1 MKQENKIFGIIGF
14 LAVLMGFL
22 SKVIYRDFIN
32 LNEINDYGIAGFLP
46 SYFYV
51 LGFSLLLL
59 IRPTKHSKKI
69 VLIVTI
75 ASILFELEQWSASGK
90 LDLKDIIA
98 SIFGCITAI
107 LIVKIIEKYIKK
119 EKQST

>member
-75 ASILFELEQWSASGK
+75 ASILFELKQWSTSGK
-90 LDLKDIIA
+90 LDLKDII
-98 SIFGCITAI
+98 
-107 LIVKIIEKYIKK
+107 
-119 EKQST
+119 

>member
-22 SKVIYRDFIN
+22 SKVIYLDFIN

-75 ASILFELEQWSASGK
+75 ASILFELKQWSTSGK
-90 LDLKDIIA
+90 LDLKDILA
-98 SIFGCITAI
+98 SIFACITAI
-107 LIVKIIEKYIKK
+107 WIVKIIEK
-119 EKQST
+119 